1 MTVINHTTVTY
12 FILLGLTDC
21 PKLQH
26 PLFVMIL
33 LIYVITLLGNLGM
46 ISLIT
51 VDFQLQTPMYFFLL
65 NLSIVDL
72 CYSSVFIP
80 RMLVNILVEIKTI
93 SYSECL
99 AQHFSFVLFAT
110 TEGFLLAAMAYD
122 RYIAI
127 CNPLLYTSLM
137 ARRVCVCL
145 VTGSYLG
152 GLCNSLVH
160 TCGLLKLSFC
170 GPNTINH
177 FFCDTNPLLQL
188 TCSDNHLNE
197 LRETADWSQIHEDN
211 GSVEQGDSH
220 QSLITQPLS
229 AFPPSQE
236 GRAWLGGKALNGCRE
251 KSLGSLCRRFLAR
264 YPDYPS
270 AEENYC
276 ICLDEVAE
284 ELKCER
290 RRIYDIVHVLE
301 SLHMLSRLAQ
311 NKYIWHGRH
320 NLAKTLHTLKKAG
333 EENKY
338 MLLIETIK
346 KREYKDEFD
355 LDGKRSEEVKA
366 VNRNTE

>member
-12 FILLGLTDC
+12 FIRLGLTDC

-197 LRETADWSQIHEDN
+197 L
-211 GSVEQGDSH
+211 V
-220 QSLITQPLS
+220 
-229 AFPPSQE
+229 
-236 GRAWLGGKALNGCRE
+236 
-251 KSLGSLCRRFLAR
+251 
-264 YPDYPS
+264 Y
-270 AEENYC
+270 
-276 ICLDEVAE
+276 
-284 ELKCER
+284 
-290 RRIYDIVHVLE
+290 
-301 SLHMLSRLAQ
+301 
-311 NKYIWHGRH
+311 
-320 NLAKTLHTLKKAG
+320 
-333 EENKY
+333 
-338 MLLIETIK
+338 
-346 KREYKDEFD
+346 EFYF
-355 LDGKRSEEVKA
+355 
-366 VNRNTE
+366 NI